1 MQVKVRPLG
10 KEGITGGK
18 GRGKEAMV
26 GRGAYAQ
33 CTICICIK
41 MSWKSGFIY
50 NEYMPTQ
57 KNIISKQ
64 EENISLTLQEIPRPS
79 ISAMK

>member
-1 MQVKVRPLG
+1 M
-10 KEGITGGK
+10 
-18 GRGKEAMV
+18 

-33 CTICICIK
+33 CTIYICIK
-41 MSWKSGFIY
+41 MSCEIQFHLQWIY
-50 NEYMPTQ
+50 ANT

-64 EENISLTLQEIPRPS
+64 EENISLTLKEIPRPS